1 MKGHQD
7 TEGRE
12 GSKGNNYGFTTNT
25 GKSDELYPK
34 SPRINVPPN
43 TINNVNSLLELQGVG
58 K

>member
-7 TEGRE
+7 TGGRE
-12 GSKGNNYGFTTNT
+12 GKKGNNYGFTTNT

-34 SPRINVPPN
+34 SSKIPENQCASKPN
-43 TINNVNSLLELQGVG
+43 